1 MEHNE
6 AVRKA
11 IGARVKMVRIGS
23 PCKLQK
29 DFARALYS
37 SSSQISRIER
47 GSIDLPPYMRE
58 SLITNFGIAPR
69 WLETG
74 NGDMYRGASN
84 IPVHG
89 YKTGKIPAP
98 VKKSGIRD
106 IPAGVWLAV
115 GSVVMLAAALVF
127 SVMTVAG

>member
-29 DFARALYS
+29 EFARALYS

-58 SLITNFGIAPR
+58 SLVQNFGVSPR
-69 WLETG
+69 WISTG
-74 NGDMYRGASN
+74 EGDMYRGAN
-84 IPVHG
+84 NPVV
-89 YKTGKIPAP
+89 YRGKVQAPA
-98 VKKSGIRD
+98 KKIGIKD
-106 IPAGVWLAV
+106 VPAAVWFSIGAVAMLVAAIGV
-115 GSVVMLAAALVF
+115 